1 MAVTKW
7 VTEEPNTYQYLSV
20 KISDEKGN
28 DITAN
33 INGKVLYS
41 GVEYALYFNETLKA
55 WNIQNVTW
63 TESKK
68 VDFTISYK
76 GYISKT
82 ISVKTYMNPYQEGSE
97 KEFETYVTLYP
108 KTLQGHIQRLSEA
121 KRKFVDTFPT
131 ILKMEDSIED
141 YPEILKSHIKQ

>member
-7 VTEEPNTYQYLSV
+7 VKEEPNTYQYLSV

-108 KTLQGHIQRLSEA
+108 KTLQGQIQRLSEA